1 MLERR
6 GDSLARK
13 TPENPLNS
21 MKTKFTVL
29 LTTLLV
35 ATDCFVF
42 SSAAQQLI
50 YQEGFNTDGEAA
62 SPQRYTT
69 TGRAVFT
76 VDQLDP
82 VLLQAG
88 PVYWAHNFEVPNSF
102 VGLPSPTPARRAIL
116 AWDALITADAVSS
129 QMQSVLTGTFKWLLN
144 NKANAKVVILPSMT
158 AAQYFADSLTAAGH
172 TVSDYDAS
180 VAVTNFDLAIFAPGG
195 DASRVVTA
203 QVPVLTFSAADY
215 DDLLVSTIG
224 TPATFEAGPVTIVT
238 GGHPAAG
245 GQTGSFTGVTG
256 SFTWQLLGDILPGG
270 ATTIASFVQTNLP
283 SVQNLADV
291 DAMVAGSKESNKNT
305 GTVQSYDFSD
315 GASGDWTADNAI
327 PGGVTG
333 TWGLVGKGKISVS
346 APGTYSFAIGVG
358 DGGRLRIDKN
368 QNGIGPE
375 DNVIVRD
382 ATGAHAPYYGDV
394 TFTNAGT
401 FDFEVASFN
410 AGGVGDIE
418 LSVSLQSGGND
429 RTAISSGSW
438 ELIGQTTGNV
448 SLQGTINVTSY
459 EPTGA
464 PVLKSLPMLV
474 LLNGPSDTPPGSVY
488 GGGPMSGFEGAGFF
502 AGSGLNK
509 WAYPTDQTYRSLTLP
524 PINVAG
530 KSNVKLTVAF
540 AATFLDFEHS
550 GTIDYLDVL
559 IDPDGS
565 GPASLTQLIHFT
577 APTDA
582 DKFMDD
588 RTTKPGSPTRLGL
601 SFQDVTYDIP
611 AGATDLVIEFQA
623 ATTYWNEIVAFDNVR
638 VTEGVAVQPTLTA
651 SAGAGNAVAIA
662 WPASA
667 AGFVLQ
673 SSPALGSTANWTF
686 VAGAPNPIAG
696 AGSINVSTSSGNAA
710 FYRLRK

>member
-1 MLERR
+1 
-6 GDSLARK
+6 
-13 TPENPLNS
+13 

-29 LTTLLV
+29 LATLLA

-158 AAQYFADSLTAAGH
+158 AAQYFADFLTAAGH
-172 TVSDYDAS
+172 TVSDFDAL

-291 DAMVAGSKESNKNT
+291 DAMVAGTKQSNKSSAT
-305 GTVQSYDFSD
+305 ATEFDFND
-315 GASGDWTADNAI
+315 GSISDWTVDNPI

-333 TWGLVGKGKISVS
+333 VWGLVGRGKISVS
-346 APGTYSFAIGVG
+346 APGTYSFAIGVD

-375 DNVIVRD
+375 DNVIVQD
-382 ATGAHAPYYGDV
+382 ATGVHAPYYGDV
-394 TFTNAGT
+394 TFTSAGAY
-401 FDFEVASFN
+401 DFEVASFN
-410 AGGVGDIE
+410 AGGAGDIE
-418 LSVSLQSGGND
+418 FSVSLQSGGND
-429 RTAISSGSW
+429 RSAINSGSW

-448 SLQGTINVTSY
+448 SLQGTIDVTSY
-459 EPTGA
+459 EPTGE
-464 PVLKSLPMLV
+464 PTLKSLPMLV
-474 LLNGPSDTPPGSVY
+474 LLNGPGDTPPGSVF
-488 GGGPMSGFEGAGFF
+488 GGGPFTGFEGAGFF
-502 AGSGLNK
+502 AGSALNK
-509 WAYPTDQTYRSLTLP
+509 FPLTDPFRTLRLSP
-524 PINVAG
+524 VNVAG
-530 KSNVKLTVAF
+530 KTAVKLTVAL
-540 AATFLDFEHS
+540 AATFLDFETS
-550 GTIDYLDVL
+550 DFLDIVAYPNGVASPEVL
-559 IDPDGS
+559 IAHYSAPDGNTKYFVD
-565 GPASLTQLIHFT
+565 LTHGNT
-577 APTDA
+577 H
-582 DKFMDD
+582 
-588 RTTKPGSPTRLGL
+588 RLGL
-601 SFQDVTYDIP
+601 NFQDVTYDVP
-611 AGATDLVIEFQA
+611 PGATDLVIEFRA
-623 ATTYWNEIVAFDNVR
+623 LTTWWNEIVAFDNVR
-638 VTEGVAVQPTLTA
+638 ITEGIAVQPTLTA
-651 SAGAGNAVAIA
+651 TVGASNMAAIA

-667 AGFVLQ
+667 AGFVLE
-673 SSPALGSTANWTF
+673 SSSTLGSTANWTA
-686 VAGAPNPIAG
+686 VSGAPNPIAG
-696 AGSINVSTSSGNAA
+696 AGSFNISTSSANTG

>member
-1 MLERR
+1 
-6 GDSLARK
+6 
-13 TPENPLNS
+13 

-29 LTTLLV
+29 FATLLA
-35 ATDCFVF
+35 ATECFVF
-42 SSAAQQLI
+42 RSAAQQVI

-62 SPQRYTT
+62 NPQRYTT
-69 TGRAVFT
+69 TGRDVYT
-76 VDQLDP
+76 VDRIKAEVDPATQQL
-82 VLLQAG
+82 G
-88 PVYWAHNFEVPNSF
+88 PAYWAHNFDVPNSF
-102 VGLPSPTPARRAIL
+102 VGVPGPTPARRAIV
-116 AWDALITADAVSS
+116 AWDAAITADAVSP
-129 QMQSVLTGTFKWLLN
+129 QMQSVLTATFNWLLN
-144 NKANAKVVILPSMT
+144 NKANAKVVFLPNAA
-158 AAQYFADSLTAAGH
+158 AAQYFADLLAAAGH
-172 TVSDYDAS
+172 TVSDFDSA
-180 VAVTNFDLAIFAPGG
+180 VAVTNFDLAVYAPGG
-195 DASRVVTA
+195 DSSQVATVK
-203 QVPVLTFSAADY
+203 VPVLTFSATDH

-224 TPATFEAGPVTIVT
+224 TTATFEAGPVTIVT
-238 GGHPAAG
+238 GSHPAAG

-256 SFTWQLLGDILPGG
+256 SFTWQLLGDTLANG
-270 ATTIASFVQTNLP
+270 AITIASFVQTNLP
-283 SVQNLADV
+283 SVQNLAEL
-291 DAMVAGSKESNKNT
+291 DAMVAGTKQNNKNT
-305 GTVQSYDFSD
+305 GTVQAFDFSD
-315 GASGDWTADNAI
+315 GSPGDWTVDNAI

-346 APGTYSFAIGVG
+346 SPGTYSFAIGVD

-375 DNVIVRD
+375 DNVIVQD
-382 ATGAHAPYYGDV
+382 ATGVHAPYYGDV
-394 TFTNAGT
+394 TFTSSGT
-401 FDFEVASFN
+401 YDFEVASFN
-410 AGGVGDIE
+410 AGGAGDIE
-418 LSVSLQSGGND
+418 FSVSTQSGGND
-429 RTAISSGSW
+429 TNAITSGSW

-448 SLQGTINVTSY
+448 SLQGTIDVTAY

-464 PVLKSLPMLV
+464 PTLKSLPMLV

-601 SFQDVTYDIP
+601 RFQDVTYDIP

-623 ATTYWNEIVAFDNVR
+623 ATTFWNEIVAFDNVR
-638 VTEGVAVQPTLTA
+638 VTEGVALQPTLAAT
-651 SAGAGNAVAIA
+651 AGAGNTVAIA

-686 VAGAPNPIAG
+686 VAGAPNPIVG
-696 AGSINVSTSSGNAA
+696 AGSINVSTTSGNAA